1 MSLLITHLIFM
12 LMIKKK
18 FNNVMEAL
26 VANNVVTNGAIHVV
40 TNGAS
45 HVVTN
50 VITNG
55 VIHVV
60 TSVVT
65 NVEVIVRVAALVKMR
80 SANFKQLV
88 IVFIL

>member
-1 MSLLITHLIFM
+1 
-12 LMIKKK
+12 MIKKK
-18 FNNVMEAL
+18 FHNVMEAL
-26 VANNVVTNGAIHVV
+26 VANNVVINGAIHVI

-55 VIHVV
+55 ASH
-60 TSVVT
+60 VVT

>member
-1 MSLLITHLIFM
+1 
-12 LMIKKK
+12 
-18 FNNVMEAL
+18 MEAL
-26 VANNVVTNGAIHVV
+26 VASHVVINGAIHVI

-55 VIHVV
+55 ASH
-60 TSVVT
+60 VVT